1 MSHLTSPHRQ
11 HHSTFL
17 ILAMLTLA
25 GFGWYGFAGS
35 ERPEAVPHDEA
46 ASDRLAVVWTSAD
59 PDVAH
64 RMTLMYTHGAQRG
77 GWFDEVRL
85 IIWGPSQRLVIGD
98 KDIRAKIAALKSDGV
113 HVQACLACAD
123 SYGIADDL
131 RELDIEVKYMGTP
144 LSDHIKDDGWHVLTF

>member
-1 MSHLTSPHRQ
+1 MAHRMTRDR
-11 HHSTFL
+11 SMAAL
-17 ILAMLTLA
+17 VALVILA
-25 GFGWYGFAGS
+25 GFGWFALAGS
-35 ERPEAVPHDEA
+35 TPTDAADRHSATEAEK
-46 ASDRLAVVWTSAD
+46 LAILWTSGD

-64 RMTLMYTHGAQRG
+64 RMTLMYANGAARQ

-98 KDIRAKIAALKSDGV
+98 GDIREKIAELKEIGV

-131 RELDIEVKYMGTP
+131 RGHGIEVKYMGRP
-144 LSDHIKDDGWHVLTF
+144 LSEHLKSGDWQVLTF